1 MSAMHQAVAA
11 ETRSPGEAVGGRIGE
26 LRVYPLKGARGI
38 PLETA
43 RLGPWGLEQDRRW
56 MLVRPDGRFL
66 SQRELPRLA
75 LVRPRL
81 GPDHLVIEAGRERLL
96 LPLDDRGEPVAVTVW
111 RDRVQAVAPDPA
123 ADRALGAFLGRELRL
138 VRFPD
143 RALRPCDP
151 RHAPAGSATAFSDGF
166 PLLVTSSSSL
176 AELNAAIEAGGGAPV
191 PMTRFRPNLVLE
203 GVPPAAEDRAA
214 RIELGAGAALL
225 LVKPCAR
232 CVVTTT
238 DQDSGERRG
247 PEPIATLQRIRRA
260 ADGEGVLF
268 GQNAVPLLPAGPVA
282 LAGGQAVTLR
292 AA

>member
-1 MSAMHQAVAA
+1 MHQEVAA
-11 ETRSPGEAVGGRIGE
+11 ETEVPVEAALGRIGE
-26 LRVYPLKGARGI
+26 LFVYPLKGACGI

-81 GPDHLVIEAGRERLL
+81 EPDHLVIEAGRERLL

-123 ADRALGAFLGRELRL
+123 ADRALGAFLGREVRL
-138 VRFPD
+138 VRFPE
-143 RALRPCDP
+143 RAVRPCDP
-151 RHAPAGSATAFSDGF
+151 RHAPAGSAAAFSDGF
-166 PLLVTSSSSL
+166 PLLVTGEGSL
-176 AELNAAIEAGGGAPV
+176 AELNAAIERRGRAPV

-203 GVPPAAEDRAA
+203 GVPPGAEDRAA
-214 RIELGAGAALL
+214 RIELDSGAALL

-232 CVVTTT
+232 CVVTTI
-238 DQDSGERRG
+238 DQESGEPRG

-268 GQNAVPLLPAGPVA
+268 GQNAVPVLPAGPVT
-282 LAGGQAVTLR
+282 LARGQAVTLL